1 MNKALTGVSNE
12 KSYENFEKLVKLHKK
27 RREVPFLIASTLL
40 IPGYVSEEE
49 VREISR
55 FIASL
60 DSSIPYSLLAFYPCF
75 EMKDLP
81 LTTRKFAE
89 SCLKIAKEEGLER
102 VRIGN
107 IHLLV

>member
-1 MNKALTGVSNE
+1 
-12 KSYENFEKLVKLHKK
+12 
-27 RREVPFLIASTLL
+27 
-40 IPGYVSEEE
+40 
-49 VREISR
+49 
-55 FIASL
+55 
-60 DSSIPYSLLAFYPCF
+60 
-75 EMKDLP
+75 MKDLP